1 MFSLEYG
8 IPESDDRGSSN
19 EQCSTYN
26 SMIEVH
32 CFWWRVAATH
42 YLKII
47 VNRCEMILSKS
58 ITISA
63 DLATADAMMSSF

>member
-47 VNRCEMILSKS
+47 VNRW
-58 ITISA
+58 
-63 DLATADAMMSSF
+63 